1 MRNKKFILVCAVL
14 SLSLVGCGSKDNS
27 SADVTTEAQID
38 NNSSYHGV
46 SNLTKDSIEK
56 EKRNDS
62 KTNIVVSDDEGV
74 NLGNDF
80 SSFTAEDAITYKLD
94 NFGGKIL
101 ISDDDTKVS
110 NMLYYRDHNVK
121 QNLLNEPLYSYKD
134 FVDYSLWLD
143 NKLGTDSEFQQS
155 YSELSE
161 SDDLIESSLSIDMS
175 FKLDDWEWEV
185 AEVENVDNDIR
196 LHITFTKAPDFNF
209 SNFNSSNKLLGVL
222 NTIISD
228 YSDLKIT
235 SINKG
240 TSTDDSF
247 SLFLG
252 NQIFTIAN
260 LHGTIS
266 EDGSS
271 SEVTIRLYS
280 ANAE

>member
-1 MRNKKFILVCAVL
+1 MRNKKFILVCAIL
-14 SLSLVGCGSKDNS
+14 SLSLVGCGSKNNS
-27 SADVTTEAQID
+27 SVGVTTEAQID

-46 SNLTKDSIEK
+46 SNLTKDSIEE

-62 KTNIVVSDDEGV
+62 KTNIVVSDDESV

-80 SSFTAEDAITYKLD
+80 SSFTAEDAINYKLD
-94 NFGGKIL
+94 NFGGNIL

-175 FKLDDWEWEV
+175 FKLDDWEWKV

-209 SNFNSSNKLLGVL
+209 SNFNNSNKLLGVL

-235 SINKG
+235 SISKG
-240 TSTDDSF
+240 TSTDDNF